1 MSFLYPRTISISRP
15 TQPVGVGAVGYGAE
29 LPATETAIASGIAAS
44 IQQKRDGKMPGAGL
58 PGDARSTLWRIFF
71 NGLASGFVVD
81 RDIITDDLGI
91 RYQVQAA
98 YWNSMGYNCLCER
111 LEN

>member
-1 MSFLYPRTISISRP
+1 MSFVYPRTISISRP
-15 TQPVGVGAVGYGAE
+15 TQPNGVGAVGYGAE
-29 LPATETAIASGIAAS
+29 LPATETPVASNVPAS
-44 IQQKRDGKMPGAGL
+44 IQQKKEGRMPGAGL
-58 PGDARSTLWRIFF
+58 PGDARATIWRIFF
-71 NGLASGFVVD
+71 NSLQNGTVAD

-98 YWNSMGYNCLCER
+98 YWNSLGYNCLCER